1 MAEIRQELLQELLRR
16 LHQRVDK
23 TDAATLNLRN
33 QVNSLR
39 LELHANQG
47 DINNLYSLINQI
59 DERLERIEKR
69 LDLREFE
76 EAQAR
81 FEPHP

>member
-1 MAEIRQELLQELLRR
+1 MVEAQQEFIHELLRR
-16 LHQRVDK
+16 FHQRVDN

-59 DERLERIEKR
+59 DERLERVEKR